1 MNRLS
6 GRSLLILE
14 LAILLGFFVFSA
26 VACSYMFVKAS
37 NKAND
42 AEALN
47 EAVVETISIAETL
60 KAYDGSLNK
69 TGARVGEGGAYEISN
84 DILYVYLDYDMKPVS
99 KSNQVYVASVSK
111 SKDGKCNV
119 YTIRISLSDDNSKV
133 YELTFKNIRTG
144 GAS

>member
-37 NKAND
+37 NTAND

-47 EAVVETISIAETL
+47 EAVVETTSIAETL
-60 KAYDGSLNK
+60 KANNGNLKK
-69 TGARVGEGGAYEISN
+69 TGSRIAQSGSYDISN
-84 DILYVYLDYDMKPVS
+84 DILYVYLDSNMDPVS
-99 KSNQVYVASVSK
+99 KSNQVYLASVSK
-111 SKDGKCNV
+111 SKDGKCNE
-119 YTIRISLSDDNSKV
+119 YTIRISEADNNSKV
-133 YELTFKNIRTG
+133 YELTFKSIRTG